1 MVKEIAKLVVVK
13 PVLGNNKK
21 YWLEK
26 MGFTKSN
33 SEWSKEG
40 TVEELKNFWDEID
53 VYKTPIVKSKEQRK
67 YTSGM
72 IDNKVQRYYVHNDY
86 ELDFYLQV
94 EKIQELEKT
103 IDMLRND
110 SSAANGELV
119 DKIRALENDNS
130 GLNAKLK
137 TVTNQMK

>member
-40 TVEELKNFWDEID
+40 TVEELKNFWNEID

-94 EKIQELEKT
+94 EKIQELE
-103 IDMLRND
+103 I
-110 SSAANGELV
+110 AA
-119 DKIRALENDNS
+119 
-130 GLNAKLK
+130 
-137 TVTNQMK
+137 

>member
-13 PVLGNNKK
+13 PVLGSTKK
-21 YWLEK
+21 LYLEEF
-26 MGFTKSN
+26 GFTKTN
-33 SEWSKEG
+33 GEWSKEG
-40 TVEELKNFWDEID
+40 TVEELKNFWNEID

-94 EKIQELEKT
+94 EKIQELE
-103 IDMLRND
+103 I
-110 SSAANGELV
+110 AA
-119 DKIRALENDNS
+119 
-130 GLNAKLK
+130 
-137 TVTNQMK
+137 

>member
-13 PVLGNNKK
+13 PVLGSTKK
-21 YWLEK
+21 LYLEEF
-26 MGFTKSN
+26 GFTKTN
-33 SEWSKEG
+33 GEWSKEG

-94 EKIQELEKT
+94 EKIQELE
-103 IDMLRND
+103 I
-110 SSAANGELV
+110 AA
-119 DKIRALENDNS
+119 
-130 GLNAKLK
+130 
-137 TVTNQMK
+137 

>member
-13 PVLGNNKK
+13 PVLGSTKK
-21 YWLEK
+21 LYLEEW
-26 MGFTKSN
+26 GFTKTKG
-33 SEWSKEG
+33 EWSKVG

-94 EKIQELEKT
+94 EKIQELE
-103 IDMLRND
+103 I
-110 SSAANGELV
+110 AA
-119 DKIRALENDNS
+119 
-130 GLNAKLK
+130 
-137 TVTNQMK
+137 

>member
-13 PVLGNNKK
+13 PVLGSTKK
-21 YWLEK
+21 LYLEEW
-26 MGFTKSN
+26 GFTKTN
-33 SEWSKEG
+33 GEWSKEG

-94 EKIQELEKT
+94 EKIQELE
-103 IDMLRND
+103 I
-110 SSAANGELV
+110 AA
-119 DKIRALENDNS
+119 
-130 GLNAKLK
+130 
-137 TVTNQMK
+137 